1 MRRRKDR
8 EEKKRK
14 KKRFTRILIKLARRD
29 KEIHPQHTPFFSSHR
44 VFVLCS
50 ALLGLGL
57 EMAVISFSFLKTYSF
72 PLLLLSLAIFI
83 QLFVVPSAFP
93 PSHYDGAFFLLFLLV
108 LLFFMLLYPPWL
120 GFLSLISSRGEAV
133 CIHWRGHRSLRGAL
147 LQMVVSSSSYF
158 LLPFSGFCWSSWLIE
173 TNKQPFLDFFFFW
186 TTHFFLFLVCPKHIY
201 DHAMVSAKTYHS
213 QRQNQSYSLI
223 K

>member
-1 MRRRKDR
+1 MFHRKIKGFTEATFVKSTFLCIRRMKGRFLAYEVADGKRDQDLELRRPYRTLRGLQFQVSFFGSPANVKPTFSLFCMRRKDR

-14 KKRFTRILIKLARRD
+14 NKRFTRILIKLARRD
-29 KEIHPQHTPFFSSHR
+29 KEIHPQHAPFFSSHR

-108 LLFFMLLYPPWL
+108 LLFFMLLYPP
-120 GFLSLISSRGEAV
+120 
-133 CIHWRGHRSLRGAL
+133 
-147 LQMVVSSSSYF
+147 
-158 LLPFSGFCWSSWLIE
+158 
-173 TNKQPFLDFFFFW
+173 
-186 TTHFFLFLVCPKHIY
+186 
-201 DHAMVSAKTYHS
+201 
-213 QRQNQSYSLI
+213 
-223 K
+223 